1 MMDVH
6 ARYGLTRIINA
17 AGSYT
22 PVGVSR
28 SPPQVGAAVSAALGR
43 FFVIDELQ
51 DAVNQAVC
59 RRYPAPDRAAAVCH
73 CVSGAVTVAVAAAM
87 AGEDPHAVAALPDPT
102 GMPHKVVI
110 PVGHC
115 VNYGHPITTSIRLA
129 GAKPMPVGT
138 ARACSVDEIEQA
150 VAQPDTAALM
160 LVSSRLVQ
168 GGDVDMGRAVA
179 AAHRHGVP
187 VILDGA
193 AQDRRIDALLATGA
207 DVVLVSGHKYL
218 ASPTAGL
225 MIGRYDFIAA
235 CRAQEKG
242 VGRAMKATK
251 EALVGV
257 LAALEVRDQDPNDVW
272 GDAQDA
278 KVDAFIAAVQGLD
291 DDMSVER
298 WPDPSGMPFSRV
310 RLRLGERHGPHAAR
324 WMADAL
330 AGANPSIRVMTHEL
344 AHSVLGLELVPL
356 DAEEIAQLVA
366 GLARV
371 LSELA
376 DGHPRPDVVA
386 PDR

>member
-1 MMDVH
+1 MNVH
-6 ARYGLTRIINA
+6 ERYGLTRIINA

-28 SPPQVGAAVSAALGR
+28 SSPQVGAAVSDALGR

-51 DAVNQAVC
+51 ATVSLAVC
-59 RRYPAPDRAAAVCH
+59 ERYPAADRAAAVCH
-73 CVSGAVTVAVAAAM
+73 CVSAAVTIAVAAAM
-87 AGEDPHAVAALPDPT
+87 AGEDPEAVAALPDAT

-110 PVGHC
+110 PAGHC

-129 GAKPMPVGT
+129 GAKPIPVGT
-138 ARACSVDEIEQA
+138 ARACSVDEIDQA

-168 GGDVDMGRAVA
+168 GRDVDMGRAVA

-225 MIGRYDFIAA
+225 MIGRRDFVAA

-257 LAALEVRDQDPNDVW
+257 LAALEIRDHDPNDAW
-272 GDAQDA
+272 REAQDA
-278 KVDAFIAAVQGLD
+278 KVDTFIAAVEELD
-291 DDMSVER
+291 DNMSVER

-310 RLRLGERHGPHAAR
+310 RLRLGEGHGPHAAHR
-324 WMADAL
+324 VVDAL
-330 AGANPSIRVMTHEL
+330 ARADPSIRVMTHEL
-344 AHSVLGLELVPL
+344 AHSVVGLELVPL
-356 DAEEIAQLVA
+356 DAHEIKQLVT
-366 GLARV
+366 GLTRV
-371 LSELA
+371 LSEMNDEA
-376 DGHPRPDVVA
+376 PGPDAVA
-386 PDR
+386 PNR